1 MTRPPTKRIWAAVFL
16 SAGLLTAASAVA
28 SDRDWRPP
36 LKAAAGKVAGS
47 AVRQARIA
55 RLWLAAHPQQ
65 AKTASAAL
73 LALAA
78 SLGVGLLLGRRIGR
92 RPRKGHA
99 LPWRQVTELARRGQS
114 VDSIARTTAL
124 PRDAVRA
131 LLVPVEVEPEFSR
144 GKTFRKEAPESSEAS
159 R

>member
-1 MTRPPTKRIWAAVFL
+1 MTRPLTKRIWAAVFL
-16 SAGLLTAASAVA
+16 SAGLLTAASVVA

-36 LKAAAGKVAGS
+36 LKAAAGRVAMT
-47 AVRQARIA
+47 AVGQARAA
-55 RLWLAAHPQQ
+55 RLWLATHPQQ
-65 AKTASAAL
+65 AKAAGAAL

-78 SLGVGLLLGRRIGR
+78 SLGVGLLVGRRIGR
-92 RPRKGHA
+92 RPGRGDA

-124 PRDAVRA
+124 PRDVVRA

-144 GKTFRKEAPESSEAS
+144 GKTFRKEAPESSGA
-159 R
+159 RR

>member
-1 MTRPPTKRIWAAVFL
+1 MTRPLSKRIWSAVFL
-16 SAGLLTAASAVA
+16 SAGLLVAASAVA

-36 LKAAAGKVAGS
+36 LKAAAGKVAVT
-47 AVRQARIA
+47 AVGQARTA
-55 RLWLAAHPQQ
+55 RQWLATHPQQ
-65 AKTASAAL
+65 AKTLGAAL

-92 RPRKGHA
+92 RPRNGHG

-124 PRDAVRA
+124 PRDVVRA
-131 LLVPVEVEPEFSR
+131 LLVPVEVEPGFSR
-144 GKTFRKEAPESSEAS
+144 GKTFRKEAPESSGAG